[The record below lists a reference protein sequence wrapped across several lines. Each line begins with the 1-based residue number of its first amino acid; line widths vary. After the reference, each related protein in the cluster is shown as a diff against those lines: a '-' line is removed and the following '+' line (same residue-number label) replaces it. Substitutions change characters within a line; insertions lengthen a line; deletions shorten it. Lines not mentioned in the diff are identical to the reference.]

1 MSLDTSLVRW
11 ILCRYTCLGT
21 EISERTAVRVR
32 RVNSDKHTNIIVK
45 YAHKCIPT
53 PIFVSNIQCS
63 VVTCAKDNVSVM
75 MMMVMTVRSLMWK
88 WRHLLSGEPLINTD
102 AQFVIRI
109 LGNPRV

>member
-1 MSLDTSLVRW
+1 MSLDTNLVRW

-21 EISERTAVRVR
+21 EISESTAVRVR

-45 YAHKCIPT
+45 YAHKFIPT

-75 MMMVMTVRSLMWK
+75 MMVMTVRSLMWK
-88 WRHLLSGEPLINTD
+88 
-102 AQFVIRI
+102 
-109 LGNPRV
+109 